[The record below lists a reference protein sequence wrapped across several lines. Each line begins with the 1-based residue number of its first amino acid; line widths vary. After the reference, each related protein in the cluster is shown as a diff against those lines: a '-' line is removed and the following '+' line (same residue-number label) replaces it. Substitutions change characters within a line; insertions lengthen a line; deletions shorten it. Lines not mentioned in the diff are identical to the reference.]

1 MKLRLIVLILSLA
14 LIVLW
19 VYFQESY
26 RLGREAKAK
35 LQAGQFEEAFILA
48 TEALQK
54 DPYNRQAFS
63 VQNNAK
69 QRQNI
74 KDFLNTTE
82 ENFKIANGI
91 LAGGKITPQE
101 FLHLSWIVEEFSRSY
116 RNLLLLNAPNKQ
128 ESEALENYASW
139 FNKLDSRLKEAKEV
153 KN

>member
-74 KDFLNTTE
+74 KDFLNTTD
-82 ENFKIANGI
+82 ENFKIANEI
-91 LAGGKITPQE
+91 LASGKITPQE
-101 FLHLSWIVEEFSRSY
+101 FLHLSWIVEEFNRSY

-128 ESEALENYASW
+128 ESKVLENYAAW
-139 FNKLDSRLKEAKEV
+139 FNKLDSRLKEAKEA
-153 KN
+153 KK